1 MEIKRGVKY
10 RIDRN
15 VNHEEFLRAVLDLTR
30 AKSELDGVVY
40 FRTYTGSGTVFVILD
55 DESKEHLLTDEIGVI
70 ISKTPVDVYEI
81 DENVIGEKEY
91 IISQM
96 RKKQKEF
103 ERDYSGFDYIYYF
116 KFKNMESFKLYR
128 KNVF

>member
-103 ERDYSGFDYIYYF
+103 ERDYSGLDYNYYF
-116 KFKNMESFKLYR
+116 NFINKESF
-128 KNVF
+128 